1 MVWTKLGLTKQR
13 MRKLQPKKL
22 HGLHLS
28 KRHYLIAG
36 GAVLLTAALASSAVA
51 KWGHSTDPVT
61 VPEHTRIHV
70 VLDQAVSTGTKPDRK
85 STRLN
90 SSHTVISYAVFCL
103 KKKKKKSK

>member
-70 VLDQAVSTGTKPDRK
+70 VLDQAVSTGTKPGHHFRDRK

-90 SSHTVISYAVFCL
+90 SSHVKISYAVFCL
-103 KKKKKKSK
+103 K

>member
-51 KWGHSTDPVT
+51 KWGDSTDPVT

-70 VLDQAVSTGTKPDRK
+70 VLDQAVSTGTKPGHHFRA
-85 STRLN
+85 
-90 SSHTVISYAVFCL
+90 TVSRSEERRVGDEARIGT
-103 KKKKKKSK
+103 

>member
-36 GAVLLTAALASSAVA
+36 GAVLLTTALATNAHA
-51 KWGHSTDPVT
+51 HEGHNNDPVT
-61 VPEHTRIHV
+61 NPRHTRIHRDLDRDRSTATEPRAHFRATESKPRV
-70 VLDQAVSTGTKPDRK
+70 VQGDTG
-85 STRLN
+85 
-90 SSHTVISYAVFCL
+90 H
-103 KKKKKKSK
+103 

>member
-36 GAVLLTAALASSAVA
+36 GAVLLTAALASNAVA

-61 VPEHTRIHV
+61 LPEHTPNHQ
-70 VLDQAVSTGTKPDRK
+70 VLAHGVSTRTKPG
-85 STRLN
+85 
-90 SSHTVISYAVFCL
+90 HHFPATVLTPARDQGPTG
-103 KKKKKKSK
+103 